1 MIEKRQQ
8 LTLFV
13 PDAFSGT
20 IELVRSQFNPEQY
33 RLINAHVTLCREDE
47 ITDIKNIINNLKN
60 QNLNR
65 ISIRFGKP
73 IRFSE
78 GKGVLLPATN
88 SNESFNKLREEVLF
102 GITKNPR
109 NHEAHITLM
118 HPRNSTCTDAI
129 FNEIEKLEFP
139 ETIAF
144 NEICLIEQEIGKEWK
159 ILKRFLLK

>member
-20 IELVRSQFNPEQY
+20 IELVRSKFNPEQY
-33 RLINAHVTLCREDE
+33 GLISAHVTLCREDE
-47 ITDIKNIINNLKN
+47 ITAIESVINNLKN
-60 QNLNR
+60 QNVNQ
-65 ISIRFGKP
+65 ISIHFDKP

-88 SNESFNKLREEVLF
+88 SNKTFKKLREEVLF
-102 GITKNPR
+102 GIIKNPR

-139 ETIAF
+139 DTITF

-159 ILKRFLLK
+159 ILKRFPLK